1 MRTLILSAIALL
13 HVTAIAQSNT
23 ASNIIEG
30 GKTLVEL
37 VRIFK
42 SPKNLIYGAPQQNIV
57 EKKDSCTVKNITDI
71 CIKNSTA
78 NPLLVSLY
86 RRNGNVYET
95 SVLTMKILSKGQEC
109 LYEIKAGIYKIK
121 FAAEV
126 DDEEIIIREGE
137 IKIVACTNFFQ
148 EIKNE

>member
-1 MRTLILSAIALL
+1 MRTIILSAIALL
-13 HVTAIAQSNT
+13 HVTATAQSNT
-23 ASNIIEG
+23 TANIIEG

-42 SPKNLIYGAPQQNIV
+42 TPKNLVYGVPQQNIV
-57 EKKDSCTVKNITDI
+57 EKKDSCTVKNTTDI

-95 SVLTMKILSKGQEC
+95 AVLTMKILSKGQEC
-109 LYEIKAGIYKIK
+109 LYEIKAGIYKIR
-121 FAAEV
+121 FGAEI
-126 DDEEIIIREGE
+126 DEEEIMIREGE
-137 IKIVACTNFFQ
+137 MKFVACENVFK
-148 EIKNE
+148 EIK